1 MLAVLDQ
8 LDGYMKLLGTKAKI
22 KYLVMNDQL
31 RGIHEVLRMQINN
44 FKTHYVRS
52 KLREYLLRI
61 QPRTEE

>member
-1 MLAVLDQ
+1 
-8 LDGYMKLLGTKAKI
+8 MKLLGTKAKI

-61 QPRTEE
+61 